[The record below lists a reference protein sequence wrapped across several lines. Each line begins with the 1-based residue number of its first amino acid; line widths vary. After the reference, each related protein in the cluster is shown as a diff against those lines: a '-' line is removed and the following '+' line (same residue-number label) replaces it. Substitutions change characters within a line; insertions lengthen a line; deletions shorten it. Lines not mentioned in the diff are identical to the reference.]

1 MNKNENTCMEVA
13 NKPVICLGMNVLK
26 WLHVLVINTGG
37 VFAFYIASRDQNA
50 GTVGLKIN

>member
-1 MNKNENTCMEVA
+1 MEVA